1 MNARR
6 TLLIACVLACAV
18 SGVAKAD
25 AISDLKANMESL
37 QRQLDAVKAQLEAVT
52 GQLQKQKQEQEQEQE
67 KRATAPFI
75 QQKPGDALTFLTP
88 GGGEVT
94 LYGNLDVSF
103 DYTTKGLKSDYG
115 DMGGMPVGKMGWEP
129 AIATN
134 LSYVGFRGTHPLKND
149 LNFVWQLEAGID
161 ISATP
166 GTKQT
171 TSNISDTV
179 NGALF
184 SRNSF
189 IGFAGK
195 DWGAAMI
202 GKSETPY
209 KTSTDR
215 LNPFS
220 GMLGDY
226 RVILGN
232 TGGDNRVE
240 YGVRAAH
247 AIWYESPSWSGVSFK
262 AMYSP
267 GQNRTDDSSIVPSA
281 EPDCNGGNIP
291 GSGALPP
298 LCNDGSFGNLYSL
311 SGAYQAGPLYL
322 TAAYEMHKNVNRTSD
337 LPNLD
342 PRDVGDEYAYKIGGQ
357 YVFQTKTTV
366 NALWER
372 TKRKIPSD
380 LEFQNERTRNNATW
394 LALTQVL
401 TEKDS
406 ISVGWAHAG
415 ATPGDPG
422 QHNTSGGANPDNAA
436 NMYTAAWRHA
446 LDKSTTFYADWAI
459 TVNHSD
465 AHYDLGAGG
474 HGVTTDCHD
483 STPMAAF
490 DATTGGVTNGGP
502 HCFAGGR
509 LQGVS
514 AGVNYKF

>member
-1 MNARR
+1 MNARIPM
-6 TLLIACVLACAV
+6 LVACALACAV
-18 SGVAKAD
+18 SGPVRAD
-25 AISDLKANMESL
+25 AISDLKASMESL
-37 QRQLDAVKAQLEAVT
+37 QRQLDAVKAQLDEVK
-52 GQLQKQKQEQEQEQE
+52 GQAQKEKQEKE
-67 KRATAPFI
+67 KQPAGAPFI
-75 QQKPGDALTFLTP
+75 QRKPGDALTFLAP

-94 LYGNLDVSF
+94 LYGNLDVSL
-103 DYTTKGLKSDYG
+103 DEVTKGLKSDYG
-115 DMGGMPVGKMGWEP
+115 ANGGMPVGKMGWQP
-129 AIATN
+129 SIATN
-134 LSYVGFRGTHPLKND
+134 LSYFGVRGKHPLNPGLD
-149 LNFVWQLEAGID
+149 FVWQLEGGVD

-166 GTKQT
+166 GIKET
-171 TSNISDTV
+171 TSNTSDTV

-184 SRNSF
+184 SRNTF
-189 IGFAGK
+189 IGFSGK
-195 DWGAAMI
+195 DWGAVLI

-226 RVILGN
+226 RVIMGN

-240 YGVRAAH
+240 FGLRAAH
-247 AIWYESPSWSGVSFK
+247 AIWYESASWSGASFK

-267 GQNRTDDSSIVPSA
+267 GQNRDDTSSIVPSS
-281 EPDCNGGNIP
+281 EPDCTGGNIP

-322 TAAYEMHKNVNRTSD
+322 TGAYEMHKNVNRTSD
-337 LPNLD
+337 LANLD
-342 PRDVGDEYAYKIGGQ
+342 PRDVGDESAFKVGGQ
-357 YVFQTKTTV
+357 YTFPSKTTL

-372 TKRKIPSD
+372 TKRKLPSD
-380 LEFQNERTRNNATW
+380 LEAQDERTRHNATW

-401 TEKDS
+401 TEKDNVS
-406 ISVGWAHAG
+406 FGWAHAG

-422 QHNTSGGANPDNAA
+422 QHNTPGGASPDNAA
-436 NMYTAAWRHA
+436 NMFTTAWRHA
-446 LDKSTTFYADWAI
+446 LDKSTTFYADWAM
-459 TVNHSD
+459 TVNHSA

-483 STPMAAF
+483 STPLAAF
-490 DATTGGVTNGGP
+490 DPTTGTVTGTGP

-514 AGVNYKF
+514 AGVSYKF

>member
-1 MNARR
+1 MNAGKA
-6 TLLIACVLACAV
+6 LLIASALALAV
-18 SGVAKAD
+18 SGLAKAD
-25 AISDLKANMESL
+25 AVSDLKANMESL

-52 GQLQKQKQEQEQEQE
+52 GELQKQKQEQAQE

-75 QQKPGDALTFLTP
+75 QQKPGDALTFLAP

-103 DYTTKGLKSDYG
+103 DYLTKGLNSDYG
-115 DMGGMPVGKMGWEP
+115 ANGGVPLGKMGWQP
-129 AIATN
+129 DVATN
-134 LSYVGFRGTHPLKND
+134 LSYLGLRGTHPLMSD
-149 LNFVWQLEAGID
+149 LNFVWQLEAGVD

-166 GTKQT
+166 GTKNT
-171 TSNISDTV
+171 TSNTSDVV

-195 DWGAAMI
+195 EWGAAMI

-209 KTSTDR
+209 KTATDR

-220 GMLGDY
+220 GMIGDY
-226 RVILGN
+226 RVIMGN

-240 YGVRAAH
+240 FGLRAAH
-247 AIWYESPSWSGVSFK
+247 AIWYESPSWSGASFK

-267 GQNRTDDSSIVPSA
+267 GQNRDDTSSIVPSS

-298 LCNDGSFGNLYSL
+298 TCNDGSFGNLYSL

-337 LPNLD
+337 LANLD

-357 YVFQTKTTV
+357 YVFPTKTTL
-366 NALWER
+366 NLLWER
-372 TKRKIPSD
+372 TKRKLPSD

-394 LALTQVL
+394 LAVTQVL

-406 ISVGWAHAG
+406 VSVGWAHAG

-422 QHNTSGGANPDNAA
+422 QHNTPGGANPDNGA

-446 LDKSTTFYADWAI
+446 LDKSTTWYLDWAL
-459 TVNHSD
+459 TVNHFA

-483 STPMAAF
+483 STPLAAF
-490 DATTGGVTNGGP
+490 DPTTGMVSNSGP

-514 AGVNYKF
+514 TGVNYKF

>member
-1 MNARR
+1 MNVRKLQAIGAAA
-6 TLLIACVLACAV
+6 LLAV
-18 SGVAKAD
+18 AATAQAD
-25 AISDLKANMESL
+25 VTSDLQAQVQAL
-37 QRQLDAVKAQLEAVT
+37 QRQLDAVKAQLDAVT
-52 GQLQKQKQEQEQEQE
+52 AEMQRQKQAQEQP
-67 KRATAPFI
+67 RPAATAPFI
-75 QQKPGDALTFLTP
+75 ERKPGDALTFLVP
-88 GGGEVT
+88 GGGELT

-103 DYTTKGLKSDYG
+103 DYATKGLKSDYG
-115 DMGGMPVGKMGWEP
+115 DMGGVPVGRMGWEP

-134 LSYVGFRGTHPLKND
+134 LSYLGVRGTHPLRPD
-149 LNFVWQLEAGID
+149 LNFIWQLEAGVD

-220 GMLGDY
+220 GMPGDY
-226 RVILGN
+226 RVIMGN

-240 YGVRAAH
+240 FGLRAAH

-267 GQNRTDDSSIVPSA
+267 GQNRSDDSSIVPSA

-311 SGAYQAGPLYL
+311 SGAYQAGPLYV

-357 YVFQTKTTV
+357 YVFPTKTTV

-372 TKRKIPSD
+372 TKRKLPSD

-406 ISVGWAHAG
+406 VSFGWAHAG
-415 ATPGDPG
+415 RTPGDPG
-422 QHNTSGGANPDNAA
+422 QHNTPGGSDPDNAA
-436 NMYTAAWRHA
+436 NMFTLAWRHA
-446 LDKSTTFYADWAI
+446 IDKSLTLYMDGAI
-459 TVNHSD
+459 TDNHSA

-490 DATTGGVTNGGP
+490 DATTGGVTNTGP
-502 HCFAGGR
+502 HCFAGGK
-509 LQGVS
+509 LKAVS
-514 AGVNYKF
+514 VGANYRF

>member
-1 MNARR
+1 MNVRK
-6 TLLIACVLACAV
+6 LLALAAAATFAV
-18 SGVAKAD
+18 STAARAD
-25 AISDLKANMESL
+25 MESDLKAAVDSL
-37 QRQLDAVKAQLEAVT
+37 QKQLDAVKAQLDQVT
-52 GQLQKQKQEQEQEQE
+52 TEMKKQKAAEA
-67 KRATAPFI
+67 KDAKGGPFI
-75 QQKPGDALTFLTP
+75 ERKPGDTLTFLAP

-103 DYTTKGLKSDYG
+103 DETTKGLNSSYDP
-115 DMGGMPVGKMGWEP
+115 GGSPVGKMGWQP

-134 LSYVGFRGTHPLKND
+134 LSYLGVRGTHPLKDD

-166 GTKQT
+166 GTKQS

-189 IGFAGK
+189 VGFAGK
-195 DWGAAMI
+195 DWGAVMI

-226 RVILGN
+226 RVMIGN

-240 YGVRAAH
+240 FGLRAAH
-247 AIWYESPSWSGVSFK
+247 AIWYESPSWSGVSLK

-267 GQNRTDDSSIVPSA
+267 GQNRDDTSSIVPSS

-298 LCNDGSFGNLYSL
+298 TCNDGSFGNLYSVSL
-311 SGAYQAGPLYL
+311 GYLGGPLYL
-322 TAAYEMHKNVNRTSD
+322 TAAYEMHRNVNRTSD

-342 PRDVGDEYAYKIGGQ
+342 PRDIGDESAYKIGGQ
-357 YVFQTKTTV
+357 YVFPTKTTV

-401 TEKDS
+401 TEKDNVS
-406 ISVGWAHAG
+406 FGWGHAG
-415 ATPGDPG
+415 KTPGDPG
-422 QHNTSGGANPDNAA
+422 QHNTSGGPNPDNSA
-436 NMYTAAWRHA
+436 NLYSLAWRHMI
-446 LDKSTTFYADWAI
+446 DKSITLYADWAM
-459 TVNHSD
+459 TANHHD

-483 STPMAAF
+483 SSPMAAF
-490 DATTGGVTNGGP
+490 DPTTGGVSNDGP

-514 AGVNYKF
+514 VGVNYRF

>member
-1 MNARR
+1 MNARKP
-6 TLLIACVLACAV
+6 LLVACALALAV
-18 SGVAKAD
+18 SGLAKAD
-25 AISDLKANMESL
+25 AVSDLKANMESL

-52 GQLQKQKQEQEQEQE
+52 GELQKQKQEQAQE

-94 LYGNLDVSF
+94 LYGSLDVSF
-103 DYTTKGLKSDYG
+103 DYLTKGLKSDYG
-115 DMGGMPVGKMGWEP
+115 ANGGMPLGKMGWEP
-129 AIATN
+129 DIATN
-134 LSYVGFRGTHPLKND
+134 LSYLGLRGTHPLMSA
-149 LNFVWQLEAGID
+149 LNFVWQLEAGVD

-166 GTKQT
+166 GTKNT
-171 TSNISDTV
+171 TSNTSDVV

-195 DWGAAMI
+195 EWGAAMI

-220 GMLGDY
+220 GMIGDY
-226 RVILGN
+226 RVIMGN

-240 YGVRAAH
+240 FGLRAAH
-247 AIWYESPSWSGVSFK
+247 AIWYESPSWSGASFK

-267 GQNRTDDSSIVPSA
+267 GQNRDDSSSIVPSS

-298 LCNDGSFGNLYSL
+298 TCNDGSFGNLYSL

-337 LPNLD
+337 LANLD
-342 PRDVGDEYAYKIGGQ
+342 PRDVGDESAYKIGGQ
-357 YVFQTKTTV
+357 YTFPSKTTV
-366 NALWER
+366 SALWER
-372 TKRKIPSD
+372 TKRKLPSD
-380 LEFQNERTRNNATW
+380 LESQNERTRNNATW

-401 TEKDS
+401 TEKDTVS
-406 ISVGWAHAG
+406 FGWAHAG
-415 ATPGDPG
+415 KTPGDPG
-422 QHNTSGGANPDNAA
+422 QHNTPGGSDPDNSA
-436 NMYTAAWRHA
+436 NMLTAAWRHA
-446 LDKSTTFYADWAI
+446 LDASTSFYVDYA
-459 TVNHSD
+459 TTRNHAD

-483 STPMAAF
+483 STPLAAF
-490 DATTGGVTNGGP
+490 DPTTGGVTNGGP
-502 HCFAGGR
+502 HCFAGGK

-514 AGVNYKF
+514 AGGNYKF

>member
-1 MNARR
+1 MNVRKLQAMCA
-6 TLLIACVLACAV
+6 TALLAV
-18 SGVAKAD
+18 AATAHAD
-25 AISDLKANMESL
+25 MASDLQAQVQAL
-37 QRQLDAVKAQLEAVT
+37 QKQLDAVKAQLDAVT
-52 GQLQKQKQEQEQEQE
+52 AEMQKQKQAQEQQP
-67 KRATAPFI
+67 KQAPTGPYVER
-75 QQKPGDALTFLTP
+75 KPGDALTFLVP

-94 LYGNLDVSF
+94 LYGNLDVSL
-103 DYTTKGLKSDYG
+103 DYTTKGLNSSYDP
-115 DMGGMPVGKMGWEP
+115 GGSPVGKMGWEP

-134 LSYVGFRGTHPLKND
+134 LSYLGFRGTHPLKPD
-149 LNFVWQLEAGID
+149 LDFIWQLEAGID

-166 GTKQT
+166 GTKQS

-189 IGFAGK
+189 VGFAGK
-195 DWGAAMI
+195 EWGAAMI

-226 RVILGN
+226 RVMIGN

-240 YGVRAAH
+240 FGLRAAH

-262 AMYSP
+262 AMFSP
-267 GQNRTDDSSIVPSA
+267 GQNRTDDSSIVPSS

-298 LCNDGSFGNLYSL
+298 TCNDGSFGNLYSL

-357 YVFQTKTTV
+357 YVFPTKTTV

-380 LEFQNERTRNNATW
+380 LEFKNERTRNNATW

-401 TEKDS
+401 TEMDNVS
-406 ISVGWAHAG
+406 FGWGHAG
-415 ATPGDPG
+415 KTPGDPG
-422 QHNTSGGANPDNAA
+422 QHNTTGGANPDNSS
-436 NMYTAAWRHA
+436 NLYSLAWRHA
-446 LDKSTTFYADWAI
+446 LDKSTTLYADWAM
-459 TVNHSD
+459 TVNHRD

-483 STPMAAF
+483 SSPMAAF
-490 DATTGGVTNGGP
+490 DPTTGGVSNDGP
-502 HCFAGGR
+502 HCFAGGK

-514 AGVNYKF
+514 VGVNYKF

>member
-1 MNARR
+1 
-6 TLLIACVLACAV
+6 
-18 SGVAKAD
+18 
-25 AISDLKANMESL
+25 MESL

-52 GQLQKQKQEQEQEQE
+52 GELQKQKQEQVGER
-67 KRATAPFI
+67 RATAPFI

-134 LSYVGFRGTHPLKND
+134 LSYVGFRGTHPLKSD

-247 AIWYESPSWSGVSFK
+247 AIWYESPSWSGASLK

-311 SGAYQAGPLYL
+311 SGVYQAGPLYL

-357 YVFQTKTTV
+357 YLFPTKTTV
-366 NALWER
+366 NLLWER

-394 LALTQVL
+394 LAVTQVL

-406 ISVGWAHAG
+406 VSVGWAHAG

-422 QHNTSGGANPDNAA
+422 QHNTSGGADPDNAA

-446 LDKSTTFYADWAI
+446 LDKNITFYADWAM
-459 TVNHSD
+459 TVNHSA

-514 AGVNYKF
+514 TGVNYKF